1 MAANLIEF
9 QNADKMVVIAYVS
22 STSKAPAPEF
32 AALAEKNRDDY
43 LFGITSDPQ
52 AIKAAGV
59 SAPAVVVYRTFDE
72 PSTVFPYPVSSSKV
86 EDFENWLKELAI
98 PILGEVNGDTYDI
111 YVTSGWPLAYLFV
124 DPSEKK
130 TQDYIDALKPVAS
143 KHRGKVNFV
152 WIDATKFGDHAKALN
167 LAEAKWPSFVVQNL
181 ESQLK
186 YPYDQSKD
194 VEAAAVS
201 VMVAD
206 YLDGKL
212 MPKLESQPIPETQ
225 DESIFTLVCDQ
236 FDEVVFDD
244 SKDVFIEFYALWY
257 VRQFILVK
265 DTTSSFHP

>member
-1 MAANLIEF
+1 M
-9 QNADKMVVIAYVS
+9 
-22 STSKAPAPEF
+22 
-32 AALAEKNRDDY
+32 
-43 LFGITSDPQ
+43 
-52 AIKAAGV
+52 
-59 SAPAVVVYRTFDE
+59 
-72 PSTVFPYPVSSSKV
+72 

-111 YVTSGWPLAYLFV
+111 YVTSGRPLAYLFV

-130 TQDYIDALKPVAS
+130 PQDYIDALNPVAS

-186 YPYDQSKD
+186 YPYDQSRD
-194 VEAAAVS
+194 IEAAAVS

-212 MPKLESQPIPETQ
+212 MPKLKSQPIPETQ
-225 DESIFTLVCDQ
+225 DESVCTLVRDQ
-236 FDEVVFDD
+236 FDEAIFDD
-244 SKDVFIEFYALWY
+244 SKDVFIEFYAPWY